1 MADDDKKF
9 LLSEIKYRTD
19 VSNMRLL
26 ELKVESVRLA
36 NEKAQLDLDDRTGRM
51 CYISTA
57 LKEFSKVLN
66 PFVGEIKGLPDD
78 LQTACN
84 LSPDQYRAVQMVVN
98 DLLKRLSGVRVSLE
112 SSSELKARASALSA
126 KNSAVAEK
134 AKIVKRD
141 GG

>member
-1 MADDDKKF
+1 MADDDKKV
-9 LLSEIKYRTD
+9 LPSEIKYRTD

-57 LKEFSKVLN
+57 LKEFSNVLN
-66 PFVGEIKGLPDD
+66 PFVGEIKNLPDD

-126 KNSAVAEK
+126 KNSAIAEK

>member
-1 MADDDKKF
+1 MDDDKKV
-9 LLSEIKYRTD
+9 LPSEIKYRTD
-19 VSNMRLL
+19 ISNMRLL

-57 LKEFSKVLN
+57 LKEFSNVLN

-78 LQTACN
+78 LQNACN
-84 LSPDQYRAVQMVVN
+84 LSPDQYRSVQMVVN

>member
-1 MADDDKKF
+1 MADDDKKV
-9 LLSEIKYRTD
+9 LPSEIKYRTD

-26 ELKVESVRLA
+26 ELKVEAVRLA

-57 LKEFSKVLN
+57 LKEFSNVLN

-84 LSPDQYRAVQMVVN
+84 LSPDQYRAVQNVVN
-98 DLLKRLSGVRVSLE
+98 DLLKRLSVVRVSLE

>member
-1 MADDDKKF
+1 MADDDKKV
-9 LLSEIKYRTD
+9 LPSEIKYRTD

-57 LKEFSKVLN
+57 LKEFSNVLN

-78 LQTACN
+78 LQNACN
-84 LSPDQYRAVQMVVN
+84 LSPDQYRSVQMVVN

-112 SSSELKARASALSA
+112 SSIELKARASALSA